1 MALGG
6 NCSYDY
12 LQPYFYW
19 EEEEPIDPQLQPP
32 VPSED
37 IWKKFQL
44 LPMAPP
50 IPALG
55 YNQKITCEAHSSSQ
69 SFPKPILHRDCM
81 WSTFSTP
88 ATRKMLA
95 SRKEPAALKTPSS
108 SGPRDSRPES
118 IDPSAA
124 AKQSQEAPP
133 SSGRRCTVSG
143 EFGALFSQTGF

>member
-6 NCSYDY
+6 NCSNDY
-12 LQPYFYW
+12 LQPYFYC
-19 EEEEPIDPQLQPP
+19 EEEEPVDPQLQPP

-69 SFPKPILHRDCM
+69 SFPNPILHRDCM
-81 WSTFSTP
+81 WSAFSTP
-88 ATRKMLA
+88 
-95 SRKEPAALKTPSS
+95 
-108 SGPRDSRPES
+108 GPWDSRPES
-118 IDPSAA
+118 VDPSAT

-133 SSGRRCTVSG
+133 SSGGRCTVSG